1 MGDDSV
7 MGWKRKIDALLRL
20 AEDQAGKPE
29 GDLARQ
35 KLDAILAKHP
45 EARDYEPVKK
55 FMLKDVGRMKRMGIN
70 TGGSWTGGNMAEA
83 IAMMIADYQRRIEE
97 HERGQRALSAA
108 GGLHDSGENGSNTP

>member
-45 EARDYEPVKK
+45 EARDYEPVKQ
-55 FMLKDVGRMKRMGIN
+55 FMLKDVGYMKRVGID
-70 TGGSWTGGNMAEA
+70 TGGSWTGANMTEA
-83 IAMMIADYQRRIEE
+83 IAMMITEYQRRIEE
-97 HERGQRALSAA
+97 HERGQRILSAV
-108 GGLHDSGENGSNTP
+108 GGPHDLGENGRDTP